1 MTHLGPGAPVS
12 VEDDRL
18 LPGGD
23 RAVDAVQEAAI
34 DQLVQQHPGLGVQRL
49 ETAVDYKLDSMM
61 SSCNDECEL
70 VTITILTP

>member
-1 MTHLGPGAPVS
+1 MTHLGPGSPVS

-23 RAVDAVQEAAI
+23 CAVDAVQEAAI

-61 SSCNDECEL
+61 TSCHDECKL
-70 VTITILTP
+70 DSKMT